1 MVIKPTRV
9 GQEAK
14 TNSTILY
21 TGNVM
26 KKKYIT
32 AFLVLSFLLLLSSCA
47 SQQDVQAL
55 NYHVRSINK
64 KLDDMKVNTVDQM
77 QQRQAMSSGQL
88 DQLQVDILK
97 LKSKLEENNH
107 KNRMLEEQNKELQLA
122 VERLASQLEGKLNLK
137 LSELDSKIASQKETL
152 TALQLARIQ
161 DAERRSRAAKLA
173 ADAAMQKAQQAA
185 LARNSGAKSIVHIKA
200 ISKKVLF
207 QQGTRSNIKVNP
219 IATTPKSSDSTKP
232 SRSTPPA
239 QTAVVEQVDN
249 YASGMQSYRDA
260 DYRKAY
266 KYFQK
271 SISDKGS
278 RSSVITSRYM
288 MGESL
293 FKLGQYDQAI
303 IEYQQI
309 ISNFPGN
316 PQAAKALLRQG
327 EAFEQ
332 LSDKETAKII
342 YKKLIAS
349 YGSSPEAATAKKKI
363 SSL

>member
-1 MVIKPTRV
+1 
-9 GQEAK
+9 
-14 TNSTILY
+14 
-21 TGNVM
+21 M

-32 AFLVLSFLLLLSSCA
+32 ALIVLGFLPLLSNCA

-88 DQLQVDILK
+88 DQLQVDILQ

-122 VERLASQLEGKLNLK
+122 VERLAAQLEGKLNLK

-152 TALQLARIQ
+152 TALQMARIQ

-173 ADAAMQKAQQAA
+173 ADAAMRKAQQAA
-185 LARNSGAKSIVHIKA
+185 LARNSGTRPIVHIRA
-200 ISKKVLF
+200 TSKKVLSR
-207 QQGTRSNIKVNP
+207 QGYKSNIKVNP
-219 IATTPKSSDSTKP
+219 IATESSTTNSGKSSSG
-232 SRSTPPA
+232 SATPVQP
-239 QTAVVEQVDN
+239 AVVEQIDN
-249 YASGMQSYRDA
+249 YARGMQSFRDGA
-260 DYRKAY
+260 YKKAY
-266 KYFQK
+266 EYFQE
-271 SISDKGS
+271 SIADKGS
-278 RSSVITSRYM
+278 RSSIITSRYM

-293 FKLGQYDQAI
+293 YKLEQYDQAI

-332 LSDKETAKII
+332 LSDRETAKII
-342 YKKLIAS
+342 DKKLIAS